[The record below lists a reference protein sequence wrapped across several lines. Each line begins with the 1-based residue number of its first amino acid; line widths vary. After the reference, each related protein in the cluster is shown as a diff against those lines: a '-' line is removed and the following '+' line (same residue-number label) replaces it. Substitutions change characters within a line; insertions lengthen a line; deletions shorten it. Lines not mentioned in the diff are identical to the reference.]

1 MTFLP
6 PDPADWKKGGSL
18 ARVTAATHTH
28 EIVAMD
34 GVLIYVRNLVPNAT
48 GATFESQA
56 AGDAGLVALSDD
68 LAGRTE
74 G

>member
-6 PDPADWKKGGSL
+6 PDPAEWAKGGSL
-18 ARVTAATHTH
+18 ARVDATTHTH
-28 EIVAMD
+28 EIIVGE
-34 GVLIYVRNLVPNAT
+34 GVLHYVRNLVPHAT

-56 AGDAGLVALSDD
+56 AGDAEFVALSDD